1 MGGLIAD
8 PFRAAR
14 LILALRQAGV
24 TNSPVLKAMET
35 IDRGSFIDEDLAD
48 LAFENVHVP
57 LECGQTVP
65 PGALIGQLLAAVK
78 FTDTREGR
86 TLIVG
91 AGSGYACALAASLSA
106 HVVAAERYRA
116 LADRARAR
124 LAELNVGNVD
134 VYHADGLTGLSEFG
148 PYDRIVLMGLV
159 DEVPDRLVSALTRGG
174 RMAAPMMR
182 DEGDVIA
189 VIDSGGTEL
198 SADPVLDGLVPLR
211 PGVAKAL

>member
-1 MGGLIAD
+1 MAGLIAD

-35 IDRGSFIDEDLAD
+35 LDRGSFIPDEYGD
-48 LAFENVHVP
+48 LAFENVHIP
-57 LECGQTVP
+57 IDCGQTVP
-65 PGALIGQLLAAVK
+65 PGALIGQLLAAVR

-91 AGSGYACALAASLSA
+91 AGSGYACAIAASLSA
-106 HVVAAERYRA
+106 HVVAAERYRT
-116 LADRARAR
+116 LAETARTR
-124 LAELNVGNVD
+124 LAALHLRNVD
-134 VYHADGLTGLSEFG
+134 VYHADGLTGLAEYG

-159 DEVPDRLVSALTRGG
+159 DELPDRLVSVLTRGG

-189 VIDSGGTEL
+189 VIDAAGNEL
-198 SADPVLDGLVPLR
+198 SADPVMDGLVPLR
-211 PGVAKAL
+211 SGVARSL